1 MTIMRTSTSQP
12 AVCLGS
18 VCLRYSSGVMSRS
31 ESLQGHSLTAVML
44 MGTDRPALQ
53 RVPATQDSGD
63 AGELLSRLEAV
74 LFLAKEPLTSRKLAQ
89 FAGLEDGTQ
98 ARTLIERLNA
108 QYDESGRAFRVEEI
122 AGGYQLLTRR
132 KFSTWLRR
140 LAHVP
145 GEIRLSAPSLETLAV
160 IAYRQPVL
168 KADIDAIRGVNC
180 GEILRQLMERDLV
193 RISGR
198 SEELGRPFLY
208 VTTRRFLNLFGLH
221 NLTDL
226 PRAAAIRSAPVTPG
240 PPLASL
246 SADDEVASPSGQE
259 SSPEYTVGDGG
270 SREMEQHGE
279 LESGHRS

>member
-1 MTIMRTSTSQP
+1 MRTSTSQP
-12 AVCLGS
+12 AVSLGS
-18 VCLRYSSGVMSRS
+18 VCLRYSSGGVIRRA
-31 ESLQGHSLTAVML
+31 SLDARHQSAGFQRQASLTAF
-44 MGTDRPALQ
+44 PAG
-53 RVPATQDSGD
+53 PAMPGRTSGGD
-63 AGELLSRLEAV
+63 PLARLESV
-74 LFLAKEPLTSRKLAQ
+74 LFLAKEPLNSRKLAQ

-132 KFSTWLRR
+132 KFSGWLRR

-145 GEIRLSAPSLETLAV
+145 GELRLSAPSLETLAV

-208 VTTRRFLNLFGLH
+208 VTTRRFLNVFGLH
-221 NLTDL
+221 NLSDL
-226 PRAAAIRSAPVTPG
+226 PRAEAIRNAPVMPG
-240 PPLASL
+240 PPLAL
-246 SADDEVASPSGQE
+246 LAADGEGASPSGQE
-259 SSPEYTVGDGG
+259 PAPEYTVDDDG
-270 SREMEQHGE
+270 SVE
-279 LESGHRS
+279 LEDGEFESGNMP

>member
-1 MTIMRTSTSQP
+1 
-12 AVCLGS
+12 
-18 VCLRYSSGVMSRS
+18 MSRS
-31 ESLQGHSLTAVML
+31 GSLQGRGLTAVML
-44 MGTDRPALQ
+44 MRTDWPAPQ
-53 RVPATQDSGD
+53 RVPATQGSGD

-193 RISGR
+193 RIGGR

-226 PRAAAIRSAPVTPG
+226 PRAAAIRSAPVAPG

-270 SREMEQHGE
+270 SCEMGQHGE

>member
-1 MTIMRTSTSQP
+1 MRTSISEP
-12 AVCLGS
+12 AIRLGS
-18 VCLRYSSGVMSRS
+18 VCRRYAIFGTTRWARAATHGLSAMAGDRAY
-31 ESLQGHSLTAVML
+31 HAVFPSAQ
-44 MGTDRPALQ
+44 RP
-53 RVPATQDSGD
+53 QDSRM
-63 AGELLSRLEAV
+63 AGEPLARLEAV

-98 ARTLIERLNA
+98 ARTLVEQLNA

-132 KFSTWLRR
+132 KFSPWLRR

-145 GEIRLSAPSLETLAV
+145 SEIRLSAPSLETLAV

-221 NLTDL
+221 NLNDL
-226 PRAAAIRSAPVTPG
+226 PRAEAIRSAQVVPG
-240 PPLASL
+240 PPLAL
-246 SADDEVASPSGQE
+246 LMADVEGASPSGEE
-259 SSPEYTVGDGG
+259 SSPEYTFDDDGG
-270 SREMEQHGE
+270 GEPGE
-279 LESGHRS
+279 LETGNRS